1 MESRPSPR
9 SSRWFSTAARSALA
23 RFCGAALAAAV
34 LGGSAWAGPLTYGAA
49 GANRVVG
56 GQGTFPRLVAL
67 SLPTEVPVRWIV
79 SLPPRRLAAIDA
91 SGTLWI
97 FEISQTELQVLG
109 RYGEVASADG
119 PPAVAALGEGRRAVV
134 AVSPDGR
141 LLVWSDG
148 ALRNYDVGSAL
159 SRLTFPVPVTLE
171 GKSWDDLLA
180 VAADGALVLIA
191 GLPSVPRVVARVDAQ
206 ALPEARITVGSLDGS
221 GALQAMVLSDRTE
234 RYPRGA
240 LGDKIEAGV
249 ITVVDVAANALTVRS
264 RYVVKAPAVIEDLIP
279 IVAPIGEGRRPALVV
294 VKSAARQGSSVLVL
308 GWREGALEPLAEGP
322 AFGLNHRWVHV
333 IGAADV
339 TGDGIPELL
348 AVNTPHVS
356 GVLVAY
362 ERRAASLIPVS
373 KALGYSSH
381 ALGSRNQDQAVIADM
396 SGNGRLEVILPR
408 QSRDGLAA
416 LELSNGRWEERW
428 FLHFGA
434 SVLSNVLV
442 DDLDGDGLLDLA
454 VADRRALHVFLSVR

>member
-1 MESRPSPR
+1 MGSPPSPR
-9 SSRWFSTAARSALA
+9 SSRWSSTAARSAIA
-23 RFCGAALAAAV
+23 RLVLAALAAAF
-34 LGGSAWAGPLTYGAA
+34 LDGPASAGPLTYGGA
-49 GANRVVG
+49 GANRVVA
-56 GQGTFPRLVAL
+56 GQGSFPRLVGL
-67 SLPTEVPVRWIV
+67 SAVTEAPLRWIV

-97 FEISQTELQVLG
+97 FEIGPTELQVLG

-148 ALRNYDVGSAL
+148 VLRTFDVGSAL
-159 SRLTFPVPVTLE
+159 SRLTFPVPVNLE

-191 GLPSVPRVVARVDAQ
+191 GLPAGPRVVARVDAQ
-206 ALPEARITVGSLDGS
+206 ALPDARITVGMLDGS
-221 GALQAMVLSDRTE
+221 GGFQAMVLSDGTE
-234 RYPRGA
+234 RYPHGA
-240 LGDKIEAGV
+240 LGDKIEAGS
-249 ITVVDVAANALTVRS
+249 ITVVDVASNALAIRF
-264 RYVVKAPAVIEDLIP
+264 RYVVKGAAVIEDLIP
-279 IVAPIGEGRRPALVV
+279 MVAPIGEGRRPALVV
-294 VKSAARQGSSVLVL
+294 AKSAARQGSSVLVL
-308 GWREGALEPLAEGP
+308 GWREAGLEVLAEGP
-322 AFGLNHRWVHV
+322 AFGLSNRWVHV

-348 AVNTPHVS
+348 AVNTPHLA

-362 ERRAASLIPVS
+362 ERRAATLVPLAKV
-373 KALGYSSH
+373 LGYSSH
-381 ALGSRNQDQAVIADM
+381 ALGSRNQDQVVIADL

-408 QSRDGLAA
+408 QSREVLAA
-416 LELSNGRWEERW
+416 LELTSGRWEERW
-428 FLHFGA
+428 ALQLGGP
-434 SVLSNVLV
+434 VQSNLVV

-454 VADRRALHVFLSVR
+454 VADRRSLHVFLSVR

>member
-1 MESRPSPR
+1 MGSRRSPR
-9 SSRWFSTAARSALA
+9 SSRWFSTAARSAIA
-23 RFCGAALAAAV
+23 RICSAVLAAAV
-34 LGGSAWAGPLTYGAA
+34 LGGSASAGPLTYGVA

-56 GQGTFPRLVAL
+56 GQGSFPRLVVL
-67 SLPTEVPVRWIV
+67 SVPTEVPLRWIV

-91 SGTLWI
+91 GGTLWI
-97 FEISQTELQVLG
+97 FEISPTELHVLG

-119 PPAVAALGEGRRAVV
+119 PPAVAALGNGRRAVI
-134 AVSPDGR
+134 AISPDGR

-148 ALRNYDVGSAL
+148 VLRLYDVGSPL
-159 SRLTFPVPVTLE
+159 SRLTFPVPVRLE

-191 GLPSVPRVVARVDAQ
+191 GLPSGPRVVARVDAQ

-221 GALQAMVLSDRTE
+221 GGLQAMVLSDRTE
-234 RYPRGA
+234 RYQRGA
-240 LGDKIEAGV
+240 LGDKIEAGT
-249 ITVVDVAANALTVRS
+249 ITVVDVAPNALALRF
-264 RYVVKAPAVIEDLIP
+264 RYVVKGPAVIEDLIP

-308 GWREGALEPLAEGP
+308 SWREAGLEPLAEGP
-322 AFGLNHRWVHV
+322 AFGLSHRWVHV

-362 ERRAASLIPVS
+362 ERRAASLIPLS

-381 ALGSRNQDQAVIADM
+381 ALGSRNQDQAVIADL

-408 QSRDGLAA
+408 QSRDVLAA
-416 LELSNGRWEERW
+416 LELTNGRWEERW
-428 FLHFGA
+428 ALQLGGTVH
-434 SVLSNVLV
+434 SNLLV

>member
-1 MESRPSPR
+1 MSRLSPR
-9 SSRWFSTAARSALA
+9 SSRQFSTAARSAIA
-23 RFCGAALAAAV
+23 RLLAAALVASV
-34 LGGSAWAGPLTYGAA
+34 LDGDVEAGPLTYGS
-49 GANRVVG
+49 GSANRVVAG
-56 GQGTFPRLVAL
+56 KGTFPRLVVL
-67 SLPTEVPVRWIV
+67 SASAEAPFRWIV

-91 SGTLWI
+91 NGTLWI
-97 FEISQTELQVLG
+97 FEIAQTELQVLG

-119 PPAVAALGEGRRAVV
+119 PPAVAAVGEGRKAVV

-141 LLVWSDG
+141 LLVWSEG
-148 ALRNYDVGSAL
+148 VLRTFDVGSAL
-159 SRLTFPVPVTLE
+159 SRFTFPVPVNLE

-191 GLPSVPRVVARVDAQ
+191 GLPSGPRVVSRVDAQ
-206 ALPEARITVGSLDGS
+206 ALPDARITVGSLDGS
-221 GALQAMVLSDRTE
+221 AGIQAMVLSDRTE
-234 RYPRGA
+234 RYRHGI
-240 LGDKIEAGV
+240 LGDKIEASAL
-249 ITVVDVAANALTVRS
+249 TVVTVAANALAIRF
-264 RYVVKAPAVIEDLIP
+264 RYVPRAPAVIEDLIP
-279 IVAPIGEGRRPALVV
+279 IVAPVGEGRRPALVV
-294 VKSAARQGSSVLVL
+294 VKSAPRQGSSVLVL
-308 GWREGALEPLAEGP
+308 GWRETGLEPLAEGP
-322 AFGLNHRWVHV
+322 AFGLSNRWVHV

-348 AVNTPHVS
+348 AVNTPHFS

-362 ERRAASLIPVS
+362 ERHAASLIPLA

-408 QSRDGLAA
+408 QSRDVLAA

-428 FLHFGA
+428 ALQLVGP
-434 SVLSNVLV
+434 VQSNLLV

-454 VADRRALHVFLSVR
+454 VADRRGLHVFLSVR